1 MLAGCVSW
9 LEMLDGYGGYAG
21 YYWLA
26 MLVLLCAKNGNAAW
40 LC

>member
-1 MLAGCVSW
+1 MLAGYLSW
-9 LEMLDGYGGYAG
+9 LEILDGYGGYAG
-21 YYWLA
+21 YYCLS